1 VDCIRLAHRTG
12 IGAERDIHE
21 FNILKNPLKIVN
33 KRYMVSFFAPPM
45 VKFCSFWDKKSVNN
59 HRTLKYINVEFRG
72 YPLEMLHP
80 QFQRIRVGNITLE
93 HC

>member
-1 VDCIRLAHRTG
+1 
-12 IGAERDIHE
+12 
-21 FNILKNPLKIVN
+21 
-33 KRYMVSFFAPPM
+33 M